1 MATYDTIMLA
11 STHNGIRRQ
20 KKTNETPFIFFF
32 IVVVITSSAKTAYE
46 IAKHS
51 SFLIWR
57 FSHLTGLFFLLWLC
71 QDMLVCSVI
80 YSIRTMFTSAERLM
94 FVLCLAVEDSA

>member
-20 KKTNETPFIFFF
+20 KKTNE
-32 IVVVITSSAKTAYE
+32 TAYE

-71 QDMLVCSVI
+71 PDMLVCSVI